1 MIDAGGLG
9 LLQRSENS
17 RQGGWEWPGDSR
29 EDCGGSKPQTQRAFQ
44 MILNFRG
51 KSQDC
56 WMCDNPHVLTS
67 DHGLSLVDRETEAQ
81 EATEAPDRWVGPRVG
96 VE

>member
-1 MIDAGGLG
+1 
-9 LLQRSENS
+9 
-17 RQGGWEWPGDSR
+17 
-29 EDCGGSKPQTQRAFQ
+29 
-44 MILNFRG
+44 
-51 KSQDC
+51 
-56 WMCDNPHVLTS
+56 MCDNPHVLTS